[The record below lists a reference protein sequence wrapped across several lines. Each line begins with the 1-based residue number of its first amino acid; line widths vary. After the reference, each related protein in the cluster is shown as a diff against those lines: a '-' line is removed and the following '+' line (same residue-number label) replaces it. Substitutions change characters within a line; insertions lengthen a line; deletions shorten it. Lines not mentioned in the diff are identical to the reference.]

1 MSSLELTLVEVL
13 EAARDRGFLGPG
25 PVAAHVSH
33 AHGFARV
40 AERALGAPPETFCD
54 LGTGGGVPGL
64 VLAADWPEAAGMFVE
79 ANARRGRALRGAVE
93 RLGWTG
99 RIEVVEARAEDVGHR
114 AEYRERAAAVVAR
127 SFAGPAATAEIATGL
142 VALGGVLVVS
152 EPPGSDARRWPDE
165 QLALLGFGAARV
177 EVVEQGTYAVMQ
189 KSAIA
194 PNEFPRGVGRPTKRP
209 LW

>member
-1 MSSLELTLVEVL
+1 VSSSELALIEVL

-25 PVAAHVSH
+25 EVVAHISH

-40 AERALGAPPETFCD
+40 VQRILGSPPVTFCD

-64 VLAADWPEAAGMFVE
+64 VLAADWPDAAGILVE
-79 ANARRGRALRGAVE
+79 ANARRARALRDALE

-99 RIEVVEARAEDVGHR
+99 RIEVVEARAEDVAHR
-114 AEYRERAAAVVAR
+114 AGYREHADAVVAR

-142 VALGGVLVVS
+142 LAVGGVLVVS
-152 EPPGSDARRWPDE
+152 EPPGGDARRWPTE
-165 QLALLGFGAARV
+165 QLALLGLGTARI
-177 EVVEQGTYAVMQ
+177 EVAEQGTYAVIR
-189 KSAIA
+189 KTAVA